1 MISTSYIS
9 KRDARKL
16 LGIAAAALTLLIPY
30 LIDAFGHGDI
40 EHAQSLCPFKML
52 TGLPCPGCGIT
63 KSLIFLYQGALYKS
77 LWYHLFGPALVLF
90 CVFLIFLML
99 VELVTQR
106 DYLRS
111 FFYNRRLAYGLALAL
126 SVYHLVRLYYFLSSN
141 TFDDIIKASIWQ

>member
-1 MISTSYIS
+1 MSVQNVD
-9 KRDARKL
+9 R
-16 LGIAAAALTLLIPY
+16 AALSWLWHYQVVDLFVPGRSLQESLVSFIWAGAGFILILL
-30 LIDAFGHGDI
+30 L
-40 EHAQSLCPFKML
+40 
-52 TGLPCPGCGIT
+52 
-63 KSLIFLYQGALYKS
+63 
-77 LWYHLFGPALVLF
+77 
-90 CVFLIFLML
+90 L

>member
-30 LIDAFGHGDI
+30 LIDVFGHGDI

-63 KSLIFLYQGALYKS
+63 KSLIFFYQGDLYKS
-77 LWYHLFGPALVLF
+77 VWYHLFGPPLVLF
-90 CVFLIFLML
+90 CIFLL
-99 VELVTQR
+99 LLLTIELITKR
-106 DYLRS
+106 DYLHS
-111 FFYNRRLAYGLALAL
+111 IFYSRWLAYGLALSLAL
-126 SVYHLVRLYYFLSSN
+126 YHIVRLWYFLSSN
-141 TFDDIIKASIWQ
+141 SLDAIIKGSIWQ